1 MRYNPLYYIVFGLIA
16 LFTGWVF
23 MGVFLAA

>member
-1 MRYNPLYYIVFGLIA
+1 MRYNPLYYIVFGLLA
-16 LFTGWVF
+16 LFTGWVV